1 MTIKRSLRLAAAGA
15 VLALPFTF
23 SACGDIAE
31 NAIEDQIEDAASE
44 GGVDVDIEDGD
55 IEVDTTDGG
64 VVTGKLPK
72 GFPES
77 IPVIDGEILAGTYTK
92 NPDTWNATVKVDG
105 PGGDKD
111 APFDSA
117 EAALLDAGFEVVVE
131 KMDNGTSI
139 VGDYKGDGL
148 QVNLAVTDS
157 AGQGI
162 VVNYLVTVP

>member
-15 VLALPFTF
+15 ALALPLTF
-23 SACGDIAE
+23 AACGDIAE
-31 NAIEDQIEDAASE
+31 NAAEDALREE
-44 GGVDVDIEDGD
+44 GIDADLDNGEIE
-55 IEVDTTDGG
+55 IDTTDGG

-77 IPVIDGEILAGTYTK
+77 VPVIDGEILAGTYTK
-92 NPDTWNATVKVDG
+92 NPDTWNATVKVDE
-105 PGGDKD
+105 PGGDKA
-111 APFDSA
+111 APFD
-117 EAALLDAGFEVVVE
+117 AAAADLVDAGFEVVTE

-139 VGDYKGDGL
+139 VGDYQGDGFL
-148 QVNLAVTDS
+148 VNLAVTDS